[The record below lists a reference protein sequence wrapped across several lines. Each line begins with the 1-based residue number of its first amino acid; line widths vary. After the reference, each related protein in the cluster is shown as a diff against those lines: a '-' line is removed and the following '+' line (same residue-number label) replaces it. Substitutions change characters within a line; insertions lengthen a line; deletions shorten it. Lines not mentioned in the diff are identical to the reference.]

1 MSDRGKTETDNERG
15 EIGRWRKVKHKA
27 KYKMGGLVGWEAKG
41 GIYRGVMM
49 IEVGGNKGE
58 NYGGG

>member
-27 KYKMGGLVGWEAKG
+27 KYKMGGGLCG
-41 GIYRGVMM
+41 
-49 IEVGGNKGE
+49 VGGLKE
-58 NYGGG
+58 EYIGG